1 MLYSCHSSVLYRYAL
16 QTLLNADARSYP
28 APDSGSA
35 QIIALEMIMA
45 AAGGGRDGRH
55 VTAWS
60 GYDLGYPRK
69 NQGQGGGK
77 PAAKTPGGYYIDAV
91 QGGEPPGS
99 WWGPSAQA

>member
-1 MLYSCHSSVLYRYAL
+1 
-16 QTLLNADARSYP
+16 
-28 APDSGSA
+28 
-35 QIIALEMIMA
+35 MIMA

-99 WWGPSAQA
+99 WWGPSAEALGFTAGQEVDRGPRTPAVEP